1 MRILV
6 GDDEPLAR
14 QRLMRLLQGI
24 PSCSQVAEA
33 ASGREVLQKTRQFK
47 PDLVLLDI
55 RMPDIDGLAAA
66 KSLQACDP
74 APKVIFCTAFDE
86 HALEAFKVHALD
98 YLLKPISRE
107 ALGRA
112 LDRVEQL
119 SAPVATTELSAA
131 VGGVRRHIG
140 ARTHRGVELIA
151 VADIRYFLADQ
162 KYVSVRYAGGEV
174 LIDDP
179 LKMLEDEFSDA
190 FVRIHRNA
198 LVALR
203 YLEGLEQVS
212 SGQYRVRLAGID
224 EKLVVSRRH
233 VAGLRKLMKRL

>member
-14 QRLMRLLQGI
+14 QRLTRLLQAM
-24 PSCSQVAEA
+24 PRCSQVAEA
-33 ASGREVLQKTRQFK
+33 ASGREVLQKAQQFK

-55 RMPDIDGLAAA
+55 RMPDVDGLAAA
-66 KSLQACDP
+66 ESLQAFEP
-74 APKVIFCTAFDE
+74 APKVIFCTAYDE

-98 YLLKPISRE
+98 YLLKPISRQ
-107 ALGRA
+107 ALSSA
-112 LDRVEQL
+112 LKRVQQL
-119 SAPVATTELSAA
+119 SEPAASSKEASVAGS
-131 VGGVRRHIG
+131 VRHHIG

-162 KYVSVRYAGGEV
+162 KYVSVRYGGGEV

-179 LKMLEDEFSDA
+179 LKALEDEFSDA

-212 SGQYRVRLAGID
+212 SGQYRVRLTGVD

-233 VAGLRKLMKRL
+233 VAGLRKLMNRL